1 MLLWRVTTVYGVIRK
16 TDIVFR
22 PFWLGA
28 AKAGCKT
35 ALINTTLSDSS
46 LLHSLQ
52 ISRCRFIITHK
63 IYEENVSKVLP
74 DLPADVKLLVYGGE
88 PLSGVSI
95 DSELEFANRINPDP
109 KNYQNLS
116 LADQVLMIYTSGT
129 TGKLKT
135 SYQKLI

>member
-1 MLLWRVTTVYGVIRK
+1 MIRK
-16 TDIVFR
+16 TDTVFR

-46 LLHSLQ
+46 LIHSLK

-63 IYEENVSKVLP
+63 IYEEKVSNVLP
-74 DLPADVKLLVYGGE
+74 DLPADMKVLVYGGV
-88 PLSGVSI
+88 PSSGISI
-95 DSELEFANRINPDP
+95 DNELEFANRINPDP
-109 KNYQNLS
+109 KCYRNLS

-129 TGKLKT
+129 TG
-135 SYQKLI
+135 